1 MASSL
6 KKNVEQLIK
15 SRGLSRAQLSARVG
29 MDDAH
34 FVAFLQDP
42 PKQSEAVLKKISHEL
57 LVPDFMLFAEDAP
70 VRTQG
75 IPDFRLTHPARA
87 GYSRPTLKWMD
98 FATAIQE
105 YAGQVAAPNKSL
117 SLRAIVSP
125 KTDIATTADR
135 FRKALKITDADQI
148 ATANCRLF
156 YSEVRKRVEEWNVFV
171 LQLSFP
177 DTDGAGFC
185 LTGDAYDVIV
195 LNTKRQN
202 HARRLFTLAHEIYH
216 CALGETGVSDPDVVQ
231 NNVERKCN
239 QFAAYFIAPDNLV
252 RTVAADTITSRSLII
267 SDLKKFSN
275 KSKLSMH
282 ASVLR
287 LVELGFYNGNAIGA
301 WNKFIATQ
309 GNFDAQTGGGGK
321 RVEEWKY
328 KLARY
333 GFQFARVF
341 GSESGRDILDP
352 LEMFHFSGI
361 RPKYQ
366 RDYFKRGTVAR
377 AEDAEEDEEGGA
389 DE

>member
-42 PKQSEAVLKKISHEL
+42 PQRSETILKKISHEL
-57 LVPDFMLFAEDAP
+57 LVPDFMLFAEAPP
-70 VRTQG
+70 VREQG
-75 IPDFRLTHPARA
+75 IPDFRLTHPTKA
-87 GYSRPTLKWMD
+87 GYSRQTLKWMD
-98 FATAIQE
+98 FAAAIQE
-105 YAGQVAAPNKSL
+105 HAGQLPKPNRSR
-117 SLRAIVSP
+117 SLRSLITAKQGI
-125 KTDIATTADR
+125 ADR
-135 FRKALKITDADQI
+135 ADYFRKALKITDAEQI
-148 ATANCRLF
+148 ATSDARLF
-156 YSEVRKRVEEWNVFV
+156 YADVRKRVEEWNVFV

-185 LTGDAYDVIV
+185 LADGAFDVIV

-202 HARRLFTLAHEIYH
+202 HARRLFTLAHEVYH
-216 CALGETGVSDPDVVQ
+216 CALGASGISDPDVV
-231 NNVERKCN
+231 NNTTERKCN
-239 QFAAYFIAPDNLV
+239 EFAANFIAPESLV
-252 RTVAADTITSRSLII
+252 RTVAAATITSRSLVIA
-267 SDLKKFSN
+267 DLQKFSK

-287 LVELGFYNGNAIGA
+287 LVELGLYNNNAIGA
-301 WNKFIATQ
+301 WNKFISAQ
-309 GNFDAQTGGGGK
+309 GDFENKTGGGGK

-328 KLARY
+328 KLSKY

-341 GSESGRDILDP
+341 GSAGGRDLLDP

-361 RPKYQ
+361 KPKYQ
-366 RDYFKRGTVAR
+366 PDYFKKAVGAR
-377 AEDAEEDEEGGA
+377 AEDAEDDDEGGA
-389 DE
+389 DG